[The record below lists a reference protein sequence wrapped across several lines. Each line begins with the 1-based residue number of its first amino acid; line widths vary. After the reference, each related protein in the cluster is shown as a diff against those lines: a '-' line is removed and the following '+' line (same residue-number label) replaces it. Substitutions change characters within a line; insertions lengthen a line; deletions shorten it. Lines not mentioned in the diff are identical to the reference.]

1 MRYCGY
7 DFTIEDG
14 SITFDDEVKELKGLN
29 VGAQFTYTVNDA
41 GQVVFE
47 PVDFKSQIGDNGSI
61 LSKE

>member
-7 DFTIEDG
+7 DFTVKDG
-14 SITFDDEVKELKGLN
+14 SITFDNEVKELKGLD